1 MSIAHRL
8 AGNCKPRSE
17 ARNIKLAEEICEED
31 DHEAIAELGVLLDS
45 GRKKQRHDSLKAL
58 YEVGLRKPE
67 LVLPQLENL
76 FDQLDDRDNRVLWS
90 SIYCLMTITPL
101 VPEKIF
107 NGLPMILAAC
117 TRTSIIGQDKT
128 MFLLVELCS
137 REAYHKATVAPML
150 AHISAAATNQF
161 PTYAE
166 RAEPCLRGPERARLA
181 QLIRSRKDLDKYP
194 AKRKKMDKLLQKLE
208 A

>member
-1 MSIAHRL
+1 MTIAHRL
-8 AGNCKPRSE
+8 AGKCTPRSE
-17 ARNIKLAEEICEED
+17 ARNIQLAEEICADE

-67 LVLPQLENL
+67 LVVPQLENL
-76 FDQLDDRDNRVLWS
+76 FDQLEDRDNRVLWS

-101 VPEKIF
+101 VPGKVF
-107 NGLPMILAAC
+107 DGLPLILAAC
-117 TRTSIIGQDKT
+117 ERTSIIGEDKT

-137 REAYHKATVAPML
+137 REPYHKATLEPLL
-150 AHISAAATNQF
+150 AHIGAAATNQF

-166 RAEPCLRGPERARLA
+166 RAEPCLQGSERERLA
-181 QLIRSRKDLDKYP
+181 KLIRSRKDLDKYP
-194 AKRKKMDKLLQKLE
+194 AKRKKMDKLLKKLE